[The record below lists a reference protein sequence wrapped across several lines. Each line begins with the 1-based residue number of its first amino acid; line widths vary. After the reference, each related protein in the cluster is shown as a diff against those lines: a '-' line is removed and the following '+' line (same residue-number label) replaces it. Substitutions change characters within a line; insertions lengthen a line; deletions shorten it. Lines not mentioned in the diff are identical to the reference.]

1 MYKFFWFWSMT
12 SKSIKKAHMCHICV
26 FLTDFDVNDQNQN
39 DIHIQGLFFKKRDKQ
54 KLKTRELTKTN

>member
-1 MYKFFWFWSMT
+1 M
-12 SKSIKKAHMCHICV
+12 
-26 FLTDFDVNDQNQN
+26 DFDVNDQNQN